1 MREPARRA
9 PRATLLSFAL
19 PFRRSL
25 YLRSDGS
32 AARSHAITLGDSSR
46 SLPRLAGQRR
56 FGRGRK
62 CTPCRFSIARTCSTR
77 APPLPAPTV
86 RGAMRPRDACMQTQC
101 NVPPPNELQAYKDFH
116 SKTTVVPTFAYP
128 TTKIHSRTH
137 RLIRPFNWFEELNVL
152 FSTTQ
157 AMTLPLNGAFS
168 CYRTQHPT
176 GVGARTPR
184 TVPCGARRAGVVVG
198 R

>member
-1 MREPARRA
+1 M
-9 PRATLLSFAL
+9 
-19 PFRRSL
+19 
-25 YLRSDGS
+25 
-32 AARSHAITLGDSSR
+32 
-46 SLPRLAGQRR
+46 PRLSGQRR

-101 NVPPPNELQAYKDFH
+101 NLPSPNQLQAYKDFH

-152 FSTTQ
+152 FSTTED
-157 AMTLPLNGAFS
+157 MTLPLNWAFS

-176 GVGARTPR
+176 GVARGSCAAARPAARAGARARETRCVAR
-184 TVPCGARRAGVVVG
+184 THAVG
-198 R
+198 GCVFSP

>member
-1 MREPARRA
+1 MTSTQFSA
-9 PRATLLSFAL
+9 PMGQPHAATQ
-19 PFRRSL
+19 
-25 YLRSDGS
+25 
-32 AARSHAITLGDSSR
+32 SR
-46 SLPRLAGQRR
+46 SEIARGRCRGLPLAGQRR

-101 NVPPPNELQAYKDFH
+101 NLPSPNQLQAYKDFH

-152 FSTTQ
+152 FST
-157 AMTLPLNGAFS
+157 S
-168 CYRTQHPT
+168 H
-176 GVGARTPR
+176 
-184 TVPCGARRAGVVVG
+184 
-198 R
+198 